1 VAAPAFGSIGT
12 NLFGTASTF
21 NVAVPASVA
30 SGDIIIVSIFISSAT
45 TTVTGLPTGFA
56 HVQGSPQTASG
67 TLLGMATMWKR
78 ATGADSGTY
87 NFTLSASDYR
97 AGAAIRY
104 TGCVAAGNPWDA
116 PTGVAV
122 DAANGTVT
130 PSVNVDTAGPDR
142 MLVFFGANWSG
153 GAWTPPTGFT
163 ERLDIND
170 RVNTVADKV
179 QAVQGNSG
187 GVTATCVGNDKRIAL
202 LGALIGTTA
211 AAGFVAPT
219 IVVPTVAA
227 HRAASW

>member
-1 VAAPAFGSIGT
+1 MAAPAFGSIGT
-12 NLFGTASTF
+12 NLFGTSNTF
-21 NVAVPASVA
+21 NVACPASVA
-30 SGDIIIVSIFISSAT
+30 SGDIIIVNIFISAAT
-45 TTVTGLPTGFA
+45 TTVTAMPAGFA
-56 HVQGSPQTASG
+56 HVEGSPQTASG

-78 ATGADSGTY
+78 ASAADTGTY
-87 NFTLSASDYR
+87 NFTLSVSDYR

-104 TGCVAAGNPWDA
+104 TGCVASGNPWDS
-116 PTGVAV
+116 PTGAAV
-122 DAANGTVT
+122 DAVNGTVT
-130 PSVNVDTAGPDR
+130 PSVNVDTAGADR
-142 MLVFFGANWSG
+142 MLVFFGADWSG

-170 RVNTVADKV
+170 RVNTIADKV

-211 AAGFVAPT
+211 AGGFVRPS